1 MLPKRRRTAW
11 VNVGWRDAGGG
22 GVRDHRVCN
31 HAIGSVG
38 DRAVLIYIRTDRTL
52 RLPDHRD
59 SGTAVPGV
67 RPSMTSCT
75 AAFVTLRASFVPGFA
90 QVIDTR
96 LCPINRPAPI
106 STVQLGRSREIYRRR
121 TWRSSLVR
129 LPPRWVHGRTAHRAH
144 LRGTHSLGSFATQPP
159 SSTASDNPSKPV
171 CLTVFNCV

>member
-96 LCPINRPAPI
+96 LSPIL
-106 STVQLGRSREIYRRR
+106 TD
-121 TWRSSLVR
+121 R
-129 LPPRWVHGRTAHRAH
+129 LPFLPFNSVEAEKSTDDGRDVRPSCVYLHAGSTGALLIGPIFVERTPSAASRPSH
-144 LRGTHSLGSFATQPP
+144 LHQQLQTIPQNLS
-159 SSTASDNPSKPV
+159 V
-171 CLTVFNCV
+171 